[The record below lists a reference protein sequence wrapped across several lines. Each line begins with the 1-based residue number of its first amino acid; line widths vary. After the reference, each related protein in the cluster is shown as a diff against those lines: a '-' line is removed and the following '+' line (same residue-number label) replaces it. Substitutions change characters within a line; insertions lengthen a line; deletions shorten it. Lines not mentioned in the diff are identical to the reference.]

1 MALSFLVNIWWLL
14 VLVGIM
20 ILVHELGHFWAARA
34 FDVKVEVFSF
44 GFGPRLFGFR
54 RGETDYRFS
63 LFLFG
68 GYVKMAGEQ
77 QGENLDVFTPG
88 REAGTS
94 VEEVRS
100 DPRRP
105 GGFVLG
111 DVVDATRSEDVRS
124 DPRAMFN
131 KPRWQRLIILAAG
144 PFMNVVLAVAVLT
157 GLFMFSYEKVL
168 NANGAVVGHVA
179 PDSPAAKAG
188 IQAGDKIVR
197 LDGKENPD
205 WEEIV
210 TKEIESAQR
219 PMTLTIER
227 AGHRF
232 PVSVTPVLDD
242 KEGVGSAGWEGQN
255 EIQVGSLSAGLPA
268 DVAGLKKGDL
278 LVRINDIPIHWR
290 YTLPEAIRKSDG
302 KPVTIEYVREGVHHT
317 ATIKPVFKN
326 PDGTARWM
334 IGVQTDTKLD
344 IQKTKLSFADA
355 LRESLVQNGK
365 NASLIVEFL
374 RGILER
380 RMSAKNLS
388 GPIGIAH
395 YATEAAQEGPG
406 PFLLLMSVVS
416 LNLAIINLLPIPILD
431 GGAILTLLIETV
443 MGRDLSLNVKEA
455 MLKVGFVFLMMLM
468 VFVIYNDIAK
478 RFTPGLLIQ
487 AGQSVVQRR

>member
-1 MALSFLVNIWWLL
+1 MALSFLSNIWWLL

-20 ILVHELGHFWAARA
+20 ILVHELGHFWAARF

-77 QGENLDVFTPG
+77 PGENFVGNPLARTTNEDPEVP
-88 REAGTS
+88 AVQ
-94 VEEVRS
+94 VEDSRN
-100 DPRRP
+100 
-105 GGFVLG
+105 
-111 DVVDATRSEDVRS
+111 

-157 GLFMFSYEKVL
+157 GVFMVSGHEKLL
-168 NANGAVVGHVA
+168 NAGGAIVGHIVA
-179 PDSPAAKAG
+179 DSPAAKAG
-188 IQAGDKIVR
+188 IQVGDKIVR
-197 LDGKENPD
+197 LDGKDDPNWD
-205 WEEIV
+205 DIG
-210 TKEIESAQR
+210 TREIESAR
-219 PMTLTIER
+219 VPMTVTLDR

-232 PVSVTPVLDD
+232 TVSVTPVLDD

-255 EIQVGSLSAGLPA
+255 EIQVGALTAGYPA
-268 DVAGLKKGDL
+268 DAAGLKKGDL
-278 LVRINDIPIHWR
+278 LVSINGTPIHWR
-290 YTLPEAIRKSDG
+290 YTLPDTIRKSGG
-302 KPVTIEYVREGVHHT
+302 KPVDVEYARNGQHHT
-317 ATIKPVFKN
+317 VTINPVFKN
-326 PDGTARWM
+326 PDGSARWM
-334 IGVQTDTKLD
+334 IGVQTEMKLD
-344 IQKTKLSFADA
+344 VQKTRLSFPDA
-355 LRESLVQNGK
+355 LQQALIDNGK

-374 RGILER
+374 RGIVER

-388 GPIGIAH
+388 GPVRIAQ
-395 YATEAAQEGPG
+395 YAKQAAEEGPYE
-406 PFLLLMSVVS
+406 FLMLMSVVS

-455 MLKVGFVFLMMLM
+455 MLKVGFVFLMMVM
-468 VFVIYNDIAK
+468 VFVLYNDIAK
-478 RFTPGLLIQ
+478 SFTPGMLIEPVRAAFQ
-487 AGQSVVQRR
+487 NR

>member
-1 MALSFLVNIWWLL
+1 MVPLLLNIWWLL

-63 LFLFG
+63 LLLFG

-77 QGENLDVFTPG
+77 PGENFSGSPLAKPG
-88 REAGTS
+88 TEDIPGP
-94 VEEVRS
+94 S
-100 DPRRP
+100 DELRN
-105 GGFVLG
+105 
-111 DVVDATRSEDVRS
+111 

-144 PFMNVVLAVAVLT
+144 PLMNVVLAIAVLT
-157 GLFMFSYEKVL
+157 GLFMFSYERVL
-168 NANGAVVGHVA
+168 NQGGSVVGHVA

-188 IQAGDKIVR
+188 IQVGDKIVR
-197 LDGKENPD
+197 LDGKDNPD
-205 WEEIV
+205 WEAIV
-210 TKEIESAQR
+210 TKEIESADR
-219 PMTLTIER
+219 PMTITIER

-232 PVSVTPVLDD
+232 PVTVTPVLDE
-242 KEGVGSAGWEGQN
+242 KQGVGSAGWEGQN
-255 EIQVGSLSAGLPA
+255 QIEVNSVSPNSPA
-268 DVAGLKKGDL
+268 EKAGLKKGDL
-278 LVRINDIPIHWR
+278 LVRVNNIPIRWR
-290 YTLPEAIRKSDG
+290 DTLQETIRKSGG
-302 KPVTIEYVREGVHHT
+302 KPVTIEYVRSGVHHT
-317 ATIKPVFKN
+317 VTINPIFSN

-334 IGVQTDTKLD
+334 IGLLPDLKLD
-344 IQKTKLSFADA
+344 IQKTRLSFPDA
-355 LRESLVQNGK
+355 LHQSLIENEK
-365 NASLIVEFL
+365 NASLIFEFL
-374 RGILER
+374 RGIVER
-380 RMSAKNLS
+380 RMSAKNIS

-406 PFLLLMSVVS
+406 PFLMLMSVVS
-416 LNLAIINLLPIPILD
+416 LNLAIINLMPIPILD
-431 GGAILTLLIETV
+431 GGGILTLLIETL

-478 RFTPGLLIQ
+478 RFTPGMLLHTTAATQ
-487 AGQSVVQRR
+487 KR